1 VSVAG
6 TRSAYG
12 WLLPAGDRHFSRYL
26 STAPKV
32 EGRRMYQPQHINAVL
47 EICRGRRLAA
57 DVGAHVGFWSYYLAL
72 VFRGVHAFEP
82 SAAFARCFERNVR
95 ARNVV
100 LHRVALGETAGMVAL
115 ETVDGNSGATHV
127 RPGREGSIPLRRLD
141 DYDLDELDLLKV
153 DVEGYERRVLEGAR
167 ETLSRCRPVVI
178 VEQKDFAS
186 RFGDERFAAAEL
198 LVSLGALKLGQVVQD
213 LIFGWPDSPAV
224 TG

>member
-1 VSVAG
+1 MSA

-12 WLLPAGDRHFSRYL
+12 WVLPVSDRHFSKYL

-32 EGRRMYQPQHINAVL
+32 EGRRMYQPEHINAVL
-47 EICRGRRLAA
+47 EICQVRRFAA

-72 VFRGVHAFEP
+72 RFRGVHAFEP
-82 SAAFARCFERNVR
+82 SAAFAQCFERNVR
-95 ARNVV
+95 AKNVV
-100 LHRVALGETAGMVAL
+100 LHRVALGEAAGSVAL
-115 ETVDGNSGATHV
+115 EMVEGNTGATHV
-127 RPGREGSIPLRRLD
+127 RPGGEGSIPMRRLD
-141 DYDLDELDLLKV
+141 DYRLEELDLLKI

-167 ETLSRCRPVVI
+167 ETLARCRPVVI

-224 TG
+224 SG